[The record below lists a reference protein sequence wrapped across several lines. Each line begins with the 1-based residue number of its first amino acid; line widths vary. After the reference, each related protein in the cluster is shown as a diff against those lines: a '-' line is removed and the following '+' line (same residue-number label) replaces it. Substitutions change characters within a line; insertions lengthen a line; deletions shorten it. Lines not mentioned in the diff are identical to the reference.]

1 MEIAFDAIGIE
12 IANEAA
18 FNTLAEDVGKRGEVS
33 RLTRKSGILHGRCLK
48 LGEGLEVWSVLYE
61 SASGEVF
68 YADCRP
74 AFRAKYTQKISPWV
88 LTEFAKESES
98 VIHGF
103 VEDTDAEILFELQN
117 LTEVGTR
124 IFEEN
129 SLNVGLCGLAYRA
142 EIVEKGAKKFWRAFD
157 EVALNIAASENDWS
171 LCGKVLSFEPLHN
184 SFSGNDLYWL
194 YLDLGELKLEVLV
207 NQRSLQGKKLR
218 VGSFV
223 RADIW
228 LQGHILHKNSPQKSY
243 LYEGVDWNTRTVD
256 FWNKFKRPN

>member
-33 RLTRKSGILHGRCLK
+33 CLTRKSGVLHGRCLK

-74 AFRAKYTQKISPWV
+74 AFRAKYAQKISPWV
-88 LTEFAKESES
+88 LTEFDKEGEA

-103 VEDTDAEILFELQN
+103 VEDTEAEVLFELQN

-124 IFEEN
+124 MFEDN
-129 SLNVGLCGLAYRA
+129 SLSVGLCAQKDFGGHLT
-142 EIVEKGAKKFWRAFD
+142 
-157 EVALNIAASENDWS
+157 
-171 LCGKVLSFEPLHN
+171 
-184 SFSGNDLYWL
+184 
-194 YLDLGELKLEVLV
+194 KLL
-207 NQRSLQGKKLR
+207 
-218 VGSFV
+218 
-223 RADIW
+223 
-228 LQGHILHKNSPQKSY
+228 
-243 LYEGVDWNTRTVD
+243 
-256 FWNKFKRPN
+256 